1 MAAKKT
7 FEENMARLE
16 EIVSK
21 LEKGD
26 AQLGDSLKLFEE
38 GTKLVGLCRRKKAK
52 TVEKRIF
59 KNNSRACRN
68 RTQPACAFYRNLK
81 LLCRKL

>member
-1 MAAKKT
+1 MEMT
-7 FEENMARLE
+7 FEQKMVRLE

-38 GTKLVGLCRRKKAK
+38 GTRLV
-52 TVEKRIF
+52 
-59 KNNSRACRN
+59 SACRDELDKAE
-68 RTQPACAFYRNLK
+68 QQVVK
-81 LLCRKL
+81 LMKGSDGAPVETEFASEE